1 MLLSTPISVRR
12 ALVPFAAAAL
22 TLALPAVAQAASCP
36 KQATTKAFAKFGDD
50 ADYALAP
57 RGDFETGTA
66 GWSLFNARTV
76 AGNETAGVLPGVRS
90 LGLGTGW
97 ISGPTLV
104 TSPEF
109 CVSDEHPYFRYL
121 LKANGAVGL
130 LATFISYRD
139 SNGSLVQ
146 QQVKSNV
153 STNLFPGK
161 WKPSDLNPLS
171 VNLAIGPGQIK
182 YVRLVFVTPASMN
195 GAGYQIDNVMID
207 PYRRG

>member
-1 MLLSTPISVRR
+1 MLLSTPLSARR
-12 ALVPFAAAAL
+12 ALVPLAAAAL
-22 TLALPAVAQAASCP
+22 AFVAPTTAFGASCP
-36 KQATTKAFAKFGDD
+36 PQPTTKAFAKFGDN

-57 RGDFETGTA
+57 RGNFEVGTS
-66 GWSLFNARTV
+66 GWSLFNARTI
-76 AGNETAGVLPGVRS
+76 AGNETAGILPGVRS
-90 LGLGTGW
+90 LALGTGW
-97 ISGPTLV
+97 FSGPTLV

-109 CVSDEHPYFRYL
+109 CVSDEHPYFRYM

-153 STNLFPGK
+153 STNLLPGK
-161 WKPSDLNPLS
+161 WKPSQLNPLS
-171 VNLAIGPGQIK
+171 VNLPIGPGQIK